1 MIMKRILILI
11 AALTA
16 FATLSIADDRP
27 ATFSQLPPAAQ
38 SFISTNYP
46 SDKVSFVTMDDDLI
60 RPDYQVVLASGVK
73 LDFSHDGKLEKI
85 ETRNGE
91 IPSDMIPVQIVEFVK
106 AHYPDARIVEYE
118 VGRKT
123 YEVKLSNRMELK
135 FNKKFN
141 IIEVDN

>member
-1 MIMKRILILI
+1 MKRTVLLV
-11 AALTA
+11 ATLTA

-27 ATFSQLPPAAQ
+27 SAFNQLPPAAQ

-46 SDKVSFVTMDDDLI
+46 ADKVSFVTKDDDLI
-60 RPDYQVVLASGVK
+60 RPDYQVVLASGVMM
-73 LDFSHDGKLEKI
+73 DFSHDGSLEKI
-85 ETRNGE
+85 EARTGE
-91 IPSDMIPVQIVEFVK
+91 IPSGIIPVQIEEFVN

-135 FNKKFN
+135 FNNRFN
-141 IIEVDN
+141 VIGFDD